1 MRAAKPFRADSEF
14 PVAVQIADETSFPHA
29 GAVSFINN
37 QIDPTTGTLAVRAT
51 FRNPPLNGGEPLFMP
66 GMFAKVRIPLGQ
78 PYRALLV
85 NEGAVRTT
93 QGSRSVLVVTSDD
106 RVESRAVTVG
116 PLQDDG
122 LRVIQ
127 QGLKPDD
134 LVVIGSEIPPQTKV
148 QPKLVPMP
156 TVKQQQSPRH

>member
-1 MRAAKPFRADSEF
+1 MKPRK
-14 PVAVQIADETSFPHA
+14 IA
-29 GAVSFINN
+29 
-37 QIDPTTGTLAVRAT
+37 Q
-51 FRNPPLNGGEPLFMP
+51 
-66 GMFAKVRIPLGQ
+66 KQLGQ

-85 NEGAVRTT
+85 SDGAVRTT
-93 QGSRSVLVVTSDD
+93 QGSRSVLVLSGDE

-134 LVVIGSEIPPQTKV
+134 LVVGSAVPPQTKARLK
-148 QPKLVPMP
+148 QVPMP
-156 TVKQQQSPRH
+156 TSQRQQSSSR